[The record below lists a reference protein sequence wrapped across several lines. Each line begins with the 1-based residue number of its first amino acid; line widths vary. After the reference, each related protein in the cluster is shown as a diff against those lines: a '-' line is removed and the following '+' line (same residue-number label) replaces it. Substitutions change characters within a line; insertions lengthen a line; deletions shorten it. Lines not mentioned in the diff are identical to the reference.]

1 MFTERVRVSE
11 EGAVPG
17 REGRDGFDDTWIVDR
32 RPRGGGEFLPELLF
46 RAESLKIGGC

>member
-17 REGRDGFDDTWIVDR
+17 REGGDGLDDTWIVDR
-32 RPRGGGEFLPELLF
+32 RPRGGGEFLPELMF
-46 RAESLKIGGC
+46 GAESLEIRGC

>member
-17 REGRDGFDDTWIVDR
+17 REGGYGFNNTWIVYR

-46 RAESLKIGGC
+46 GAEGMDIRGC